1 MQEKLKMELYHQH
14 FGEGRPMI
22 ILHGLFGMS
31 DNWVTLARRFA
42 EDYSVHVIDQRN
54 HGRSGWHEVFNYEAM
69 ADDLAGFMETH
80 QMDSAIL
87 LGHSMGGKTAM
98 QFALDHPE
106 KTDRLIV
113 VDISAD
119 EYQHKHDVFIDAMLS
134 IDLDKFTKRSEASNA
149 LKEKVDDQR
158 IRQFLMKNLHWK
170 DRSKLGWKANLEV
183 IQENLPEIFRAID
196 SSVPYDK
203 PSLFIRGGESL
214 YIRQKHIPRIKKL
227 FTKAKVETI
236 EGASHWLHAEK
247 PDEFY
252 QLVMQFLQS

>member
-1 MQEKLKMELYHQH
+1 MELYHQH
-14 FGEGRPMI
+14 YGEGKPMI

-31 DNWVTLARRFA
+31 DNWVSLARRFA
-42 EDYSVHVIDQRN
+42 GHYSVHVIDQRN

-69 ADDLAGFMETH
+69 VDDLLEFLEAH
-80 QMDSAIL
+80 QMESVLL

-106 KTDRLIV
+106 KTEKIIIA
-113 VDISAD
+113 DISAD
-119 EYQHKHDVFIDAMLS
+119 EYNNKHDVIIDAMLS
-134 IDLDKFTKRSEASNA
+134 VNLDKFSKRSEVSNE
-149 LKEKVDDQR
+149 LKKTIEDQR

-183 IQENLPEIFRAID
+183 IYENLPEIFRALD
-196 SSVPYDK
+196 SSTPYEK
-203 PSLFIRGGESL
+203 PALFLRGSESP

-227 FTKAKVETI
+227 FPSAKIETI

-247 PDEFY
+247 PDAFY
-252 QLVMQFLQS
+252 QHVMKFLQA